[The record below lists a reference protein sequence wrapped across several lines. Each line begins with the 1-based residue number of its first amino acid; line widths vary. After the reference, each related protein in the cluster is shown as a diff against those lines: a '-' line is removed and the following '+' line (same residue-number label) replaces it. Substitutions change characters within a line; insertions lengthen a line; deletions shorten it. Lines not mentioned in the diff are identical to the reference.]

1 MQHSGYLLC
10 PSDALNIYL
19 FDSNRKSTLLQS
31 LYMYK
36 HDSDTVNKTIYALIE
51 VSEGKTNVIL
61 IISQIITIQ
70 INVKISSILVLT
82 CHCILQL
89 TSALTAENIH
99 CNFLT
104 TYAFALF
111 KCLLST

>member
-36 HDSDTVNKTIYALIE
+36 HDSDTVNKTIYALMR
-51 VSEGKTNVIL
+51 
-61 IISQIITIQ
+61 SQR
-70 INVKISSILVLT
+70 VKQMSS
-82 CHCILQL
+82 
-89 TSALTAENIH
+89 
-99 CNFLT
+99 
-104 TYAFALF
+104 
-111 KCLLST
+111 